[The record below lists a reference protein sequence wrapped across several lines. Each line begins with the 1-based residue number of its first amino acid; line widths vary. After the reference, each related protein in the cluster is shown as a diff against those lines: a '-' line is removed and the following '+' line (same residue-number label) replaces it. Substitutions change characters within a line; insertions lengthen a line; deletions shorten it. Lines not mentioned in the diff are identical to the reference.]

1 MVLVTLKMEEQI
13 IEAVRPHLVL
23 YDTNHSDY
31 MKSKLK
37 QDIWSAIAKDLNL
50 SNALCHVV
58 FPVLRLFALRPPTF
72 QYALTLCHAV
82 FPVLRSVPRS
92 DLPCVRLRL
101 NVRLTLWS
109 HISYCS

>member
-1 MVLVTLKMEEQI
+1 MEEQI

-72 QYALTLCHAV
+72 QYYYYLLCFHQIHTRLQALWL
-82 FPVLRSVPRS
+82 
-92 DLPCVRLRL
+92 
-101 NVRLTLWS
+101 
-109 HISYCS
+109 